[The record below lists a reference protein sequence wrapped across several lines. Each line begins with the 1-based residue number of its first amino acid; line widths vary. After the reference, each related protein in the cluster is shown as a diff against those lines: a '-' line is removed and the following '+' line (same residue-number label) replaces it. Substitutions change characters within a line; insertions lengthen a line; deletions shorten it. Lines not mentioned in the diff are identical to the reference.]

1 MKTRQRVSRTEP
13 FSIGPALYP
22 APEPRH
28 GRAGAGLAPL
38 RGRSRRATSSPCGD
52 PSGLPTGEV
61 DLPGEL
67 DQRRRPLVCELA
79 PMADA
84 EDGEEPFPVPLW
96 LLAPPEEDFE

>member
-13 FSIGPALYP
+13 FGLASYP

-28 GRAGAGLAPL
+28 GRGAASAPV
-38 RGRSRRATSSPCGD
+38 RSRPWRATSASGGD
-52 PSGLPTGEV
+52 PRGPPTGEL
-61 DLPGEL
+61 DLPGEP
-67 DQRRRPLVCELA
+67 DQRPKPLVCELA